1 MAFLS
6 QSYQRNIEHA
16 LQHHFQHTEKV
27 KDKINLLQ
35 SAAIHYIYILKHIIF
50 FLLAIIIP
58 ILDRKQNKAISVLM
72 VRPPPSQHS
81 IQIMNVCY
89 N

>member
-16 LQHHFQHTEKV
+16 LQHHFQHTEEV
-27 KDKINLLQ
+27 NDKIKPMH
-35 SAAIHYIYILKHIIF
+35 SAAIHCIYILLHTIF

-58 ILDRKQNKAISVLM
+58 ILDQKQTKAIAVLM
-72 VRPPPSQHS
+72 VRPPT
-81 IQIMNVCY
+81 
-89 N
+89 

>member
-16 LQHHFQHTEKV
+16 LQHHFQHTEEV
-27 KDKINLLQ
+27 KDKINPMQ
-35 SAAIHYIYILKHIIF
+35 SAEIHCIYILSHIIF

-58 ILDRKQNKAISVLM
+58 ILDQKQNKAIAVLM
-72 VRPPPSQHS
+72 VRPP
-81 IQIMNVCY
+81 N
-89 N
+89 